1 MIPGLYLCGRF
12 TPPVLGAF
20 SGSAFRSALMAK
32 VFRGAFPPVDF
43 RAVCL
48 VRAMTELGS
57 EDLGS
62 KYPLYDQCVTMRKI
76 GYKANKNRHKEVR
89 EAYNYVSI
97 EGKEDHYME
106 LPLICSM
113 SKHVTIR

>member
-1 MIPGLYLCGRF
+1 M
-12 TPPVLGAF
+12 
-20 SGSAFRSALMAK
+20 
-32 VFRGAFPPVDF
+32 DF

-76 GYKANKNRHKEVR
+76 GYKANKNRHKGVM
-89 EAYNYVSI
+89 EAYKCLYRREGGSSYGTSPYMLDEQACDYKVKIINPSVAVS
-97 EGKEDHYME
+97 
-106 LPLICSM
+106 
-113 SKHVTIR
+113 